1 MWRDIRYAARS
12 LRRSPTFTL
21 AAVLALGLAIGANG
35 AIFSLVDGLWFRPP
49 GIRSPGAIVRVF
61 STTTTNQSGL
71 WSFPEYTA
79 LRDQTSSFAGVVARG
94 GRGALLV
101 GKDGA
106 SELLLVNVVS
116 MNFFTTLGVTPAY
129 GRLFT
134 PGDEASL
141 AKAPGVVLGHAF
153 WRRHFGGDPDI
164 VGQRI
169 PLGGK
174 SVTVLAVLPATFR
187 EIEADADRDLWMPP
201 GTWTLLSNANEF
213 TSRDSRWFVVLARRQ
228 PGVSVAAANTEVSA
242 LAGSLARDF
251 PESNQGRGA
260 RVISDLGYRLEQGG
274 VNAVAL
280 IALVLLVVVIT
291 CVNVANLLLA
301 RAAGRTRELAV
312 RVALGAGR
320 RRLLRQ
326 LMFESVLLGAAGAAV
341 GLIVAMWLIRILP
354 ALLVAPPGFQSPLL
368 FATDLRVVLFTMA
381 VTILTTVL
389 FGLAPSLIAARTDVA
404 ALVKAEPLTAS
415 PWRRGHWLGE
425 ALVVGQVAVS
435 VVLLSVAAVLA
446 KSFAQTGRADL
457 GFARRPLLTAWVTES
472 VPRAVGERAIAQLAA
487 LPGVKHVAVAVRAP
501 LSLSG
506 GGRARAVIT
515 DDMATL
521 PAAGHPQVKFNAVS
535 STYFETL
542 GIALRA
548 GRVLTP
554 ADDADGELSVVINER
569 FATEFYSD
577 RSPVG
582 RVVHLGT
589 PASPPYRIVGVVA
602 NTIINQLNE
611 APEPYFYVPLWRGD
625 YGELTFLLETTGDSA
640 ALAPAVRAVLRQ
652 TDERLDPRQLVT
664 MAQYVAY
671 SASSYQATAALAGG
685 LGFVG
690 LILTGLGVYGVVA
703 SRAVRRTK
711 EIGIRVA
718 LGAARGQVLRLVF
731 AEGARVGLLGV
742 AIGVPAALAMTRV
755 IRTLLFGVDP
765 WDASALTVAVVAL
778 LATLAAATFV
788 PAWRAVRT
796 DPSAAL
802 RER

>member
-1 MWRDIRYAARS
+1 
-12 LRRSPTFTL
+12 
-21 AAVLALGLAIGANG
+21 
-35 AIFSLVDGLWFRPP
+35 
-49 GIRSPGAIVRVF
+49 
-61 STTTTNQSGL
+61 
-71 WSFPEYTA
+71 
-79 LRDQTSSFAGVVARG
+79 
-94 GRGALLV
+94 
-101 GKDGA
+101 
-106 SELLLVNVVS
+106 
-116 MNFFTTLGVTPAY
+116 
-129 GRLFT
+129 
-134 PGDEASL
+134 
-141 AKAPGVVLGHAF
+141 
-153 WRRHFGGDPDI
+153 
-164 VGQRI
+164 
-169 PLGGK
+169 
-174 SVTVLAVLPATFR
+174 
-187 EIEADADRDLWMPP
+187 
-201 GTWTLLSNANEF
+201 
-213 TSRDSRWFVVLARRQ
+213 
-228 PGVSVAAANTEVSA
+228 
-242 LAGSLARDF
+242 
-251 PESNQGRGA
+251 
-260 RVISDLGYRLEQGG
+260 
-274 VNAVAL
+274 
-280 IALVLLVVVIT
+280 
-291 CVNVANLLLA
+291 
-301 RAAGRTRELAV
+301 
-312 RVALGAGR
+312 
-320 RRLLRQ
+320 
-326 LMFESVLLGAAGAAV
+326 
-341 GLIVAMWLIRILP
+341 
-354 ALLVAPPGFQSPLL
+354 
-368 FATDLRVVLFTMA
+368 
-381 VTILTTVL
+381 
-389 FGLAPSLIAARTDVA
+389 
-404 ALVKAEPLTAS
+404 
-415 PWRRGHWLGE
+415 
-425 ALVVGQVAVS
+425 
-435 VVLLSVAAVLA
+435 
-446 KSFAQTGRADL
+446 
-457 GFARRPLLTAWVTES
+457 
-472 VPRAVGERAIAQLAA
+472 
-487 LPGVKHVAVAVRAP
+487 
-501 LSLSG
+501 
-506 GGRARAVIT
+506 
-515 DDMATL
+515 
-521 PAAGHPQVKFNAVS
+521 
-535 STYFETL
+535 
-542 GIALRA
+542 
-548 GRVLTP
+548 LTP
-554 ADDADGELSVVINER
+554 ADDADSELSVVINER